1 MQQCW
6 DVHLV
11 NGSWNFADNLFML
24 SLYEKNINIFHT
36 FQANFFFNFK
46 IFLSYVCS
54 GIVQFL
60 VGAWNSLK
68 LSSSVGVINL
78 LKPQYFPL
86 PNWRITV
93 PNVLTARIKQVF
105 GLLPVLK

>member
-1 MQQCW
+1 MG
-6 DVHLV
+6 H
-11 NGSWNFADNLFML
+11 GIFADNIFILSTRILIFFTLFWQ
-24 SLYEKNINIFHT
+24 T
-36 FQANFFFNFK
+36 FFLNFK

-54 GIVQFL
+54 GTVQLL
-60 VGAWNSLK
+60 VGAWNSLN

-78 LKPQYFPL
+78 LKPQYLPL

-93 PNVLTARIKQVF
+93 PNMLTARIKQVF

>member
-6 DVHLV
+6 DAHLV
-11 NGSWNFADNLFML
+11 HESWNFADNLFIL
-24 SLYEKNINIFHT
+24 SLYENINIFHT
-36 FQANFFFNFK
+36 FQANFFYFK

-54 GIVQFL
+54 GTVQLL
-60 VGAWNSLK
+60 VGDWNSLK